1 MHATKNIYLFPLLL
15 NPRQTTRI
23 FISTQEHHFRKPP
36 RTLLHTN
43 SNNNNTTFTNSTRL
57 TIESALY
64 IFSFDFQPRVP
75 FSPYSLSLSPHPREH
90 EAVHRSHGD
99 NKGTILSPFP
109 TLSRYLLYLSIGHSW
124 NERRRDRAAH
134 GFHPPNE
141 KELRSSIFARIH
153 RSSPDLSKGTLF
165 SLSLPLSRS
174 FSFSPRVSMQIPQAK
189 GPDYTRSTHT
199 TLPLQRTQP
208 TQQEARRGGKRREKK
223 YMEEE
228 EEATKQRTG

>member
-75 FSPYSLSLSPHPREH
+75 FSPYSLSLSLLTPQRARGRAQEPRRQQRNNSFPLPYTL
-90 EAVHRSHGD
+90 ALSPLFIYRSFVERETARPSSTRIPPSERERV
-99 NKGTILSPFP
+99 TILDLRPDP
-109 TLSRYLLYLSIGHSW
+109 PELS
-124 NERRRDRAAH
+124 
-134 GFHPPNE
+134 
-141 KELRSSIFARIH
+141 
-153 RSSPDLSKGTLF
+153 
-165 SLSLPLSRS
+165 
-174 FSFSPRVSMQIPQAK
+174 
-189 GPDYTRSTHT
+189 
-199 TLPLQRTQP
+199 
-208 TQQEARRGGKRREKK
+208 
-223 YMEEE
+223 
-228 EEATKQRTG
+228 